1 MRLKFCVV
9 LLTLTAL
16 AWAVEN
22 TQAGVVRYA
31 AKKMQKPEHVAASA
45 VGTAGAGVKTAGQTT
60 SGALGRGWSKNRAQK
75 EGPVLRRHPRYRPP
89 KRSAFYALAPRLRV
103 QVRNDSQSFQSQIG
117 MDRVDLAQSRGD

>member
-60 SGALGRGWSKNRAQK
+60 SGALGRGWNATKTAAGTTAGAVGRSEERRVGKRWRWRRTAAADRTDS
-75 EGPVLRRHPRYRPP
+75 RRH
-89 KRSAFYALAPRLRV
+89 
-103 QVRNDSQSFQSQIG
+103 
-117 MDRVDLAQSRGD
+117 